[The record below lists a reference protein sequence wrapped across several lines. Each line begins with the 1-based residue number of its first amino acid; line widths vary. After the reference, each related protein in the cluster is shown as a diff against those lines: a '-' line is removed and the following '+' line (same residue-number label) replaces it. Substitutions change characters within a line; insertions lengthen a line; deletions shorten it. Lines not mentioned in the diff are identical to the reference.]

1 MLIPANTKIGATEI
15 VPEKLIK
22 VAIEIAPEQLIKGT
36 NVPKRLLCQ
45 VVKFSAQKVSVKN
58 NKLNSRTCSK
68 RTSCWKIDLTFNQN
82 MKIKHKIWKKN
93 FDWPMK

>member
-36 NVPKRLLCQ
+36 NVPKGLLCQ
-45 VVKFSAQKVSVKN
+45 DVKFS
-58 NKLNSRTCSK
+58 
-68 RTSCWKIDLTFNQN
+68 
-82 MKIKHKIWKKN
+82 
-93 FDWPMK
+93 